1 MSANIEIKD
10 VKVKDLQPFE
20 NKFRLNF
27 KVIEKSEEREVTNK
41 NNPSEKHRISD
52 VTVADDTGA
61 IILSAWDDDI
71 DFLAEG
77 SFFKIENGY
86 VNVFRDSMRLS
97 KGKFGDFQPIED
109 DFEVDTSSNRSDET
123 HERYPNRSN
132 YNRNQGYNRG
142 GGGGGYNNDSRPR
155 ERRLRF

>member
-1 MSANIEIKD
+1 MSTDIVIKD

-27 KVIEKSEEREVTNK
+27 KVIDKSEVREVTNK
-41 NNPSEKHRISD
+41 NNPSETHRISD

-61 IILSAWDDDI
+61 IILSAWDEDI
-71 DFLAEG
+71 DFLEDNK
-77 SFFKIENGY
+77 FFKIENGY

-97 KGKFGDFQPIED
+97 KGKFGNFAPSEEE
-109 DFEVDTSSNRSDET
+109 FEANTETNRSDEV
-123 HERYPNRSN
+123 HERYQQRSN
-132 YNRNQGYNRG
+132 YNRGNQNYNRG
-142 GGGGGYNNDSRPR
+142 GGYNSDKSDRPR